1 MKSESQTLEY
11 NNELKEGVFKTISAF
26 ANTKGGEIIIG
37 ISNKEEVTG
46 LNITNKEFEDFV
58 DRVVHLLG
66 IHPEIKLSE
75 LENKTIMKI
84 DVRKSNQL
92 ISYRGKYYKR
102 VGNTT
107 RLMKDEELRDFF
119 IKGVNWDSYTENYAL
134 DEIDEESVRKF
145 VRMAIFNGRLSS
157 ENDQDEVR
165 NILQRLKLI
174 DSDKITNAAIILF
187 GKDPQKYFINA
198 VVRIGRF
205 KDQATIIG
213 DKKISGNLF
222 KIAAEAENII
232 KQFINVRYEIKDSFQ
247 RKEVWDFPLPAIR
260 EALFNAIIHRD
271 YFKSNI
277 QTQIKIFD
285 DFIWFYNPGVLPEG
299 LTIEKLQGVHPS
311 IARNPLIMNV
321 FYLAGFVE
329 EYGSGFERI
338 KNSFK
343 KQDLPD
349 PSILEDESGFI
360 MQFNKKEESKE
371 FPDIENLNERQKK
384 AVEYLKKEG
393 RISNKIY
400 QEINNTTRNTVKRD
414 INDMIEKKFLIRVGD
429 GRSIYY
435 ILKNYSAH
443 NRLIIGP

>member
-1 MKSESQTLEY
+1 MKPESQTLEY
-11 NNELKEGVFKTISAF
+11 KKELNEGVFKAISAF

-37 ISNKEEVTG
+37 ISNKEEVKG
-46 LNITNKEFEDFV
+46 LNIPNNEFEDFV
-58 DRVVHLLG
+58 NRVVHLLG
-66 IHPEIKLSE
+66 IHPEMKLSE
-75 LENKTIMKI
+75 LENKIVMKI
-84 DVRKSNQL
+84 DVRKSNQP
-92 ISYRGKYYKR
+92 ISFRGKYYKR

-107 RLMKDEELRDFF
+107 MLMKDEELRDFF
-119 IKGVNWDSYTENYAL
+119 IKGVNWDSYTGNYTL

-145 VRMAIFNGRLSS
+145 LRMAIYNGRLNSAN
-157 ENDQDEVR
+157 EQDEVK
-165 NILQRLKLI
+165 NILERLKLI

-187 GKDPQKYFINA
+187 GKDPQKHFINA

-213 DKKISGNLF
+213 DKKIGGNLF
-222 KIAAEAENII
+222 QIAEEAENTI

-247 RKEVWDFPLPAIR
+247 RKEIWDYPLPAIR

-299 LTIEKLQGVHPS
+299 LTVEKLNGVHPS

-338 KNSFK
+338 KNAFK
-343 KQDLPD
+343 EQDLPD
-349 PSILEDESGFI
+349 PSISIDNSGFI
-360 MQFNKKEESKE
+360 LQFNKKEEPKE
-371 FPDIENLNERQKK
+371 LPDIENLNERQKK
-384 AVEYLKKEG
+384 AIDYLKQNK
-393 RISNKIY
+393 RISTKIY
-400 QEINNTTRNTVKRD
+400 QEINESSKRTSIRD
-414 INDMIEKKFLIRVGD
+414 LNNLIDKGFLIKIGD
-429 GRSIYY
+429 GKSVYY
-435 ILKNYSAH
+435 ILKN
-443 NRLIIGP
+443 